1 MDTAALHGTTASS
14 SATMGFTKKDD
25 NKFKFHVDDLIR
37 FIFPISLQHP
47 LAAGRLFAFAL
58 NGPLDDNL
66 QIRTGASGKRIL
78 ADYELEQMCLQFEKE
93 DIVQIYLH
101 KSRDMGLLTSQEQ
114 EAIISQADD
123 KLKKAKGKAS
133 LPRLVKKDIY
143 DLLSGLTRDEFDR
156 ISFHD
161 AQKIIIKFRKD
172 RIKEL
177 KLVYPSIAV
186 KADHKEMREDV
197 SSQSSTIKLPKIT
210 GGGMNGDNQE
220 DDEEG
225 DGVLSSSTRNH
236 QKRISR
242 VSESVAPT
250 IMFQRNKGLNN
261 AELVNQTTKYLCQ
274 HASKIIDID
283 QKATSSITSNVK
295 LLREIPPF
303 CKDPY
308 PKDGPLSR
316 SEWNNN
322 STMTGTGLGSMVKS
336 CNSAT
341 TWKRKVTSY

>member
-1 MDTAALHGTTASS
+1 MDTAAMQGTAS
-14 SATMGFTKKDD
+14 SATMGLTMKDD

-37 FIFPISLQHP
+37 FIFPVSLQHP

-58 NGPLDDNL
+58 YGPLDDNL

-101 KSRDMGLLTSQEQ
+101 KSRDMGLLTNQEQ

-143 DLLSGLTRDEFDR
+143 DLLGGLARDELDR
-156 ISFHD
+156 VSFHD
-161 AQKIIIKFRKD
+161 AQNVIINFRHD

-197 SSQSSTIKLPKIT
+197 SPQSSTIKLPKIT
-210 GGGMNGDNQE
+210 GGGTNGDNQE
-220 DDEEG
+220 DNEEG
-225 DGVLSSSTRNH
+225 DGVLSSSTRKH
-236 QKRISR
+236 HKKRISR

-336 CNSAT
+336 CASAT